1 MALYHLIRADFL
13 ERTRRYSFLI
23 MLGLVLWLG
32 YLSASG
38 QFRMRI
44 PPDYIGVVNS
54 AWVGGTM
61 TVSVAFLL
69 GWVGFYI
76 VKGSVSRDY
85 DTGLGQIMATTPMT
99 RPLYMLGK
107 WLSNFAVLCLA
118 VVILFFEGIAMQL
131 LSGNEGLNLAALAA
145 PLVII
150 ALPTVGL
157 VAALAVL
164 FESVRWLRGGLG
176 NILYFFT
183 FLVTLIVSGEI
194 SSIGQADFVL
204 NPYADFS
211 GWQIVGDSV
220 MHAAQATYP
229 EIEGGFA
236 FSITPLDAPKLFTW
250 NGITWTADIYFSRLL
265 FLAVSVGLVLV
276 SALLFDRFDP
286 VQQPST
292 RRRKKPPRQRRGRLF
307 PSPCPSPRPS

>member
-1 MALYHLIRADFL
+1 MNALYHLIRADFL

-118 VVILFFEGIAMQL
+118 VVILFFDDK
-131 LSGNEGLNLAALAA
+131 NR
-145 PLVII
+145 LV
-150 ALPTVGL
+150 
-157 VAALAVL
+157 
-164 FESVRWLRGGLG
+164 
-176 NILYFFT
+176 
-183 FLVTLIVSGEI
+183 
-194 SSIGQADFVL
+194 
-204 NPYADFS
+204 
-211 GWQIVGDSV
+211 
-220 MHAAQATYP
+220 
-229 EIEGGFA
+229 
-236 FSITPLDAPKLFTW
+236 KL
-250 NGITWTADIYFSRLL
+250 
-265 FLAVSVGLVLV
+265 
-276 SALLFDRFDP
+276 
-286 VQQPST
+286 
-292 RRRKKPPRQRRGRLF
+292 
-307 PSPCPSPRPS
+307 